1 MAMQQRP
8 PVITIMGH
16 VDHGKTTLLDYIRR
30 TNVAAR
36 EAGGITQHIGAYQI
50 EFNGQKMTFIDT
62 PGHAAFSKM
71 RERGAKATDIV
82 VLVVAVNDGVKPQ
95 TIESIRHIKEAGAP
109 VVVALNKSDIKDTYP
124 DMVKAQLAEQGVLV
138 QGFGGSIDAIPI
150 SAKSG
155 MGVDQ
160 LLETI
165 QVMAELQDLKADP
178 EAPLDAVVIESTK
191 DPRRGPVATVIV
203 HQGTL
208 KVRQDIYA
216 DQIQGRVRQLTNELG
231 QQLNDVLPG
240 SPAEIVGLTDVP
252 PVGSIVRDQSAEYSQ
267 EEVAESEN
275 NDAMSAFG
283 VTDFSALLEDK
294 PKLHLI
300 IKADVEGTLEAIRMT
315 LDEESVELVEAGV
328 GPVVERDLEMAKAT
342 GSTIISFHTK
352 VSKQIKE
359 LAKRQGVKIKSYDVI
374 YHLIEDLQKQMLR
387 LLEPTIDEVIT
398 GEAEI
403 LQIFEMKGDRI
414 AGSRVITGEI
424 KRSDLLHL
432 RRGDENIANPVIKSM
447 MHNKEEIQSVKAKN
461 EFGMTFRNKK
471 LDFKVGDRI
480 IAYRV
485 EDEE

>member
-16 VDHGKTTLLDYIRR
+16 VDHGKTTLLDYIRS
-30 TNVAAR
+30 TNVAAK

-50 EFNGQKMTFIDT
+50 EFKGQKMTFIDT

-71 RERGAKATDIV
+71 RERGAKVTDIII
-82 VLVVAVNDGVKPQ
+82 LVVAVNDGVKPQ

-109 VVVALNKSDIKDTYP
+109 LVVALNKSDIKDTYP

-138 QGFGGSIDAIPI
+138 QGFGGSIDAISI
-150 SAKSG
+150 SATSG

-160 LLETI
+160 LLDTV
-165 QVMAELQDLKADP
+165 QVMAELQELKADP
-178 EAPLDAVVIESTK
+178 EAPLQAVIIESTMN
-191 DPRRGPVATVIV
+191 PQRGAVATAIV
-203 HQGTL
+203 QQGTL
-208 KVRQDIYA
+208 KVRQEIYA
-216 DQIQGRVRQLTNELG
+216 DSIQGRIRQLTNELG
-231 QQLNDVLPG
+231 QQLSDVMPG
-240 SPAEIVGLTDVP
+240 SPAEIVGLSEVP
-252 PVGSIVRDQSAEYSQ
+252 AVGAIVKDQNAEYSAVAV
-267 EEVAESEN
+267 EEAEPTLSV
-275 NDAMSAFG
+275 FG
-283 VTDFSALLEDK
+283 VTDFSALLENK

-300 IKADVEGTLEAIRMT
+300 VKADVEGTLEAIKMT
-315 LDEESVELVEAGV
+315 LDEESVELVEGSV
-328 GPVVERDLEMAKAT
+328 GPVVERDLEMAEAT

-352 VSKQIKE
+352 VPKQIKE

-403 LQIFEMKGDRI
+403 IQIFEMNGERI
-414 AGSRVITGEI
+414 AGCRTVKGEI

-432 RRGDENIANPVIKSM
+432 LRGEENMANPVIKSM

-461 EFGMTFRNKK
+461 EFGVTFRNKK
-471 LDFKVGDRI
+471 LDFKVGDKI
-480 IAYRV
+480 IAYKV
-485 EDEE
+485 EDED